1 MLRLSREKV
10 TRISHQV
17 AEALRVDPE
26 VILKTDLNE
35 IRLEVMKL
43 INARL
48 KVDELLDLKV
58 RERIAS
64 FKRKIPEGG
73 QEWQILYRRY
83 YEEELNVLGKAP
95 KF

>member
-26 VILKTDLNE
+26 VILKTELND
-35 IRLEVMKL
+35 IRQEVVKV
-43 INARL
+43 ISNRL
-48 KVDELLDLKV
+48 KIDEVLDQKV

-73 QEWQILYRRY
+73 QEWQILYRKY
-83 YEEELNVLGKAP
+83 YEEEINTLGKIP
-95 KF
+95 R

>member
-1 MLRLSREKV
+1 MLRLSREKI
-10 TRISHQV
+10 TRISQQV
-17 AEALRVDPE
+17 AEAMRVDPD

-43 INARL
+43 INSRL
-48 KVDELLDLKV
+48 KVDELLDTKV

-73 QEWQILYRRY
+73 QEWQVLYRRY
-83 YEEELNVLGKAP
+83 YEEELNVLGKTP
-95 KF
+95 R

>member
-1 MLRLSREKV
+1 MLRLSRDKV

-17 AEALRVDPE
+17 AEALRTDPD

-35 IRLEVMKL
+35 IRLDVVRV
-43 INARL
+43 INNRL
-48 KVDELLDLKV
+48 KIDELLDAKV

-73 QEWQILYRRY
+73 QEWQILYRKY
-83 YEEELNVLGKAP
+83 YDEELNSLGKVLR
-95 KF
+95 

>member
-10 TRISHQV
+10 TRISHQI
-17 AEALRVDPE
+17 AEALRVDGE

-35 IRLEVMKL
+35 IRLDVMRI
-43 INARL
+43 INNRL
-48 KVDELLDLKV
+48 KVDEMLDQKV

-64 FKRKIPEGG
+64 FRRKIPEGG

-83 YEEELNVLGKAP
+83 YEEELNVLGKLP
-95 KF
+95 R

>member
-48 KVDELLDLKV
+48 KVDEALDQKV
-58 RERIAS
+58 RDRIAS

-73 QEWQILYRRY
+73 QEWQVLYRRY

-95 KF
+95 R

>member
-10 TRISHQV
+10 TRISHQI

-35 IRLEVMKL
+35 IRLEIIKN
-43 INARL
+43 INNRL
-48 KVDELLDLKV
+48 KVDEMLDQKV

-64 FKRKIPEGG
+64 FRRKIPEGG

-83 YEEELNVLGKAP
+83 YEEELNVLGKVP
-95 KF
+95 R

>member
-1 MLRLSREKV
+1 MLRLTREKV

-17 AEALRVDPE
+17 AEALRIDPD
-26 VILKTDLNE
+26 VILKTDLNDV
-35 IRLEVMKL
+35 RLEVMKL

-48 KVDELLDLKV
+48 KVDEMLDLKV

-73 QEWQILYRRY
+73 LEWQTLYRKY
-83 YEEELNVLGKAP
+83 YEEELNTMGKVP
-95 KF
+95 R

>member
-1 MLRLSREKV
+1 MLRLSREKI
-10 TRISHQV
+10 TRISHQI
-17 AEALRVDPE
+17 AEALRVDPD

-35 IRLEVMKL
+35 IRLEIMKL
-43 INARL
+43 INSRL
-48 KVDELLDLKV
+48 KIDELLDVKV

-64 FKRKIPEGG
+64 FRRKIPEGG

-95 KF
+95 R

>member
-1 MLRLSREKV
+1 MLRLSREKI

-17 AEALRVDPE
+17 AEAIRIDPD

-43 INARL
+43 INSRL
-48 KVDELLDLKV
+48 KVDEILDTKV

-64 FKRKIPEGG
+64 FNRKIPEGG
-73 QEWQILYRRY
+73 QEWQVLYRRY
-83 YEEELNVLGKAP
+83 YEEELNVLGKTP
-95 KF
+95 R

>member
-1 MLRLSREKV
+1 MLRLSREKI
-10 TRISHQV
+10 TRISHQI
-17 AEALRVDPE
+17 AEALRVDPA

-43 INARL
+43 INSRL
-48 KVDELLDLKV
+48 KIDELLDVKV

-64 FKRKIPEGG
+64 FRRKIPEGG

-83 YEEELNVLGKAP
+83 YEEELNVLGKTP
-95 KF
+95 R

>member
-35 IRLEVMKL
+35 IRLEIVKVL
-43 INARL
+43 NNRL
-48 KVDELLDLKV
+48 KIDEMLDQKV
-58 RERIAS
+58 RDRIAS

-73 QEWQILYRRY
+73 QEWQVLYRRY
-83 YEEELNVLGKAP
+83 YEEEINVLGKVP
-95 KF
+95 R

>member
-17 AEALRVDPE
+17 AEALRVDPD

-35 IRLEVMKL
+35 IRLEIVKVL
-43 INARL
+43 NNRL
-48 KVDELLDLKV
+48 KIDEMLDQKV
-58 RERIAS
+58 RDRIAS

-83 YEEELNVLGKAP
+83 YEEEINVLGKVP
-95 KF
+95 R

>member
-1 MLRLSREKV
+1 MLRLTRDKV

-17 AEALRVDPE
+17 AEALRTDPD

-35 IRLEVMKL
+35 IRLDVVRV
-43 INARL
+43 INNRL
-48 KVDELLDLKV
+48 KIDELLDTKV

-73 QEWQILYRRY
+73 QEWQILYRKY
-83 YEEELNVLGKAP
+83 YEEELNTLGKVLR
-95 KF
+95 

>member
-17 AEALRVDPE
+17 AEALRVDPD
-26 VILKTDLNE
+26 VILKTDLND
-35 IRLEVMKL
+35 IRLDVMKV
-43 INARL
+43 INNRL
-48 KVDELLDLKV
+48 KIDEMLDSKV
-58 RERIAS
+58 RDRIAS

-83 YEEELNVLGKAP
+83 YEEEINVLGKVP
-95 KF
+95 R

>member
-1 MLRLSREKV
+1 MLRLSREKI
-10 TRISHQV
+10 TRLSHLV

-35 IRLEVMKL
+35 IRLEIVKVL
-43 INARL
+43 NNRL
-48 KVDELLDLKV
+48 KIDEMLDQKV
-58 RERIAS
+58 RDRIAS

-83 YEEELNVLGKAP
+83 YEEEINVLGKVP
-95 KF
+95 R

>member
-1 MLRLSREKV
+1 M

-17 AEALRVDPE
+17 AEALRVDPD

-48 KVDELLDLKV
+48 KVDEVLDQKV

-73 QEWQILYRRY
+73 QEWQVLYRRY
-83 YEEELNVLGKAP
+83 YEEELNVLGKTP
-95 KF
+95 R

>member
-10 TRISHQV
+10 SRLSHLV

-26 VILKTDLNE
+26 VILKTDLND
-35 IRLEVMKL
+35 IRLEIVKVL
-43 INARL
+43 NNRL
-48 KVDELLDLKV
+48 KIDEMLDQKV
-58 RERIAS
+58 RDRIAS

-83 YEEELNVLGKAP
+83 YEEEINVLGKVP
-95 KF
+95 R

>member
-17 AEALRVDPE
+17 AEALRIDPD

-48 KVDELLDLKV
+48 KIDEMLDQKV

-83 YEEELNVLGKAP
+83 YEEELNVLGKTP
-95 KF
+95 R

>member
-1 MLRLSREKV
+1 MLRLSREKI

-48 KVDELLDLKV
+48 KVDELLDTKV

-83 YEEELNVLGKAP
+83 YEEELNVLGKTP
-95 KF
+95 R

>member
-10 TRISHQV
+10 TRLSHQA

-35 IRLEVMKL
+35 IRLEIVRV
-43 INARL
+43 IQNRL
-48 KVDELLDLKV
+48 KIDEALDTKV

-64 FKRKIPEGG
+64 FRRKIPEGG
-73 QEWQILYRRY
+73 SEWQVLYRKY
-83 YEEELNVLGKAP
+83 YEEELNVLGKLP
-95 KF
+95 R

>member
-10 TRISHQV
+10 TRLSHLV

-26 VILKTDLNE
+26 VILKTDLND
-35 IRLEVMKL
+35 IRLEIVKVL
-43 INARL
+43 NNRL
-48 KVDELLDLKV
+48 KIDEMLDQKV
-58 RERIAS
+58 RDRIAS

-83 YEEELNVLGKAP
+83 YEEEINVLGKVP
-95 KF
+95 R

>member
-17 AEALRVDPE
+17 AEALRVDPDL
-26 VILKTDLNE
+26 ILKTDLNE

-43 INARL
+43 INSRL
-48 KVDELLDLKV
+48 KVDELLDTKV

-83 YEEELNVLGKAP
+83 YEEELNVLGKMP
-95 KF
+95 R

>member
-48 KVDELLDLKV
+48 KVDEVLDQKV
-58 RERIAS
+58 RDRIAS

-73 QEWQILYRRY
+73 QEWQVLYRRY

-95 KF
+95 R

>member
-1 MLRLSREKV
+1 M
-10 TRISHQV
+10 

-35 IRLEVMKL
+35 IRLEIMKL

-48 KVDELLDLKV
+48 KVDEALDQKV
-58 RERIAS
+58 RDRIAS

-73 QEWQILYRRY
+73 QEWQVLYRRY
-83 YEEELNVLGKAP
+83 YEEELNVLGKTP
-95 KF
+95 R

>member
-48 KVDELLDLKV
+48 KVDELLDQKV

>member
-10 TRISHQV
+10 TRLSHLV

-26 VILKTDLNE
+26 VILKTDLND
-35 IRLEVMKL
+35 IRLEVVKVL
-43 INARL
+43 NNRL
-48 KVDELLDLKV
+48 KIDEMLDQKV
-58 RERIAS
+58 RDRIAS

-83 YEEELNVLGKAP
+83 YEEEINVLGKVP
-95 KF
+95 R

>member
-1 MLRLSREKV
+1 MLRLSRDKV

-17 AEALRVDPE
+17 AEALRTDPD

-35 IRLEVMKL
+35 IRLDVVRV
-43 INARL
+43 INNRL
-48 KVDELLDLKV
+48 KIDELLDTKV

-73 QEWQILYRRY
+73 QEWQILYRKY
-83 YEEELNVLGKAP
+83 YEEELNSLGKVLR
-95 KF
+95 

>member
-1 MLRLSREKV
+1 MLRLSREKI

-17 AEALRVDPE
+17 AEAMRVDPD

-43 INARL
+43 INSRL
-48 KVDELLDLKV
+48 KVDEMLDTKV

-73 QEWQILYRRY
+73 QEWQVLYRRY
-83 YEEELNVLGKAP
+83 YEEELNVLGKTP
-95 KF
+95 R